1 MTLDLTDDE
10 ARSLAILLRPA
21 IDDDPY
27 PLSLR
32 LAPLKAILGRS
43 SIRRSLG
50 PCHRRPLKA
59 YDAPCV
65 VKRRRQRG

>member
-32 LAPLKAILGRS
+32 LAPLKAIVGRS
-43 SIRRSLG
+43 SG
-50 PCHRRPLKA
+50 
-59 YDAPCV
+59 V